1 MEEVDKK
8 RKKDGEEESVPDV
21 SGGFIPPTSH
31 PIDAWIPGYPEG
43 PTCPPF
49 DPTRGNPVVD

>member
-8 RKKDGEEESVPDV
+8 RKKDGEEESVPNV
-21 SGGFIPPTSH
+21 SGGFVPPASH
-31 PIDAWIPGYPEG
+31 PIDAWDTGYPVG

-49 DPTRGNPVVD
+49 DPNPAKPVAD